1 MRERMAKT
9 AVAMILVIT
18 ACAPTKSHAQR
29 QGLTTAEARAIAKE
43 AYIYGFPLVESYRL
57 QHAYF
62 VDSTSKEYKGAW
74 NKIHSEARVVT
85 PADKTIQTPDVD
97 ICESVLGA
105 DLRAEA
111 LVISVPPIEKG
122 RYYSLQFNDA
132 YTFNFA
138 YVGSR
143 ATGNDAG
150 DYLLVG
156 PNWSGDKP
164 DGIKQ
169 VIHSETEFAFVRYRI
184 QLLNSG
190 DLDNVKK
197 LQAGFR
203 VQPFST
209 YSGGAAAAV
218 PAKINFP
225 KPLSADAQRTS
236 IEFFSLL
243 NFVMSYCPLNEDEAE
258 IRARMAD
265 LGIRGDDLFDVK
277 TWSPEIKK
285 AVEEGMADAWNE
297 FKDFKADEWSYQ
309 RNTSLDAY
317 GNREHMQGRFIV
329 RMAAAALG
337 IHGDSAEEAVQL
349 TYLRDTDDDEL
360 DGTRY
365 HYTMRLEPANLP
377 PVTGFWSLTI
387 YELPSKSLAANP
399 LNRYRINSSMIPSL
413 KRDPEGNIPLYL
425 MHDSPGKERESN
437 WLPAPKG
444 GFMVIMRLYWPK
456 ETVLDDEEWDIPE
469 VRFRWSL
476 EDELKMSDEELQADS
491 EENFARQIKPI
502 VAEIQAATSVTIYEG
517 LPHQR
522 HKRMLFDELA
532 TKKTVTLH
540 SFPFYDVAITPTEAD
555 AAKLIAICG
564 QQKTFGIYRGA
575 KLCGGFHPDWCVEFK
590 KDSDV
595 YQMLVCFGCRE
606 VRLYGPRNQVFSDLD
621 KGTMK
626 SLRELLT
633 PLQKN
638 CPKAANGTGF
648 F

>member
-1 MRERMAKT
+1 MAKT

-18 ACAPTKSHAQR
+18 AYAPTKAHAQR
-29 QGLTTAEARAIAKE
+29 QGLTTAEVQAIAKE
-43 AYIYGFPLVESYRL
+43 AYIYGFPLIESYRV

-62 VDSTSKEYKGAW
+62 VDGTSKEYKGTW
-74 NKIHSEARVVT
+74 NKVHSEARVVT

-97 ICESVLGA
+97 ICESILGA
-105 DLRAEA
+105 DLRAEP
-111 LVISVPPIEKG
+111 LVISVPAVEKR

-143 ATGNDAG
+143 ATGNDAA

-169 VIHSETEFAFVRYRI
+169 IIHSETEFAFVRYRI
-184 QLLNSG
+184 RLFNAG

-209 YSGGAAAAV
+209 YSGGTAAAV
-218 PAKINFP
+218 PAKVNFP
-225 KPLSADAQRTS
+225 KPLSAEAQRTS

-243 NFVMSYCPLNEDEAE
+243 NFVLSYCPLNEDEAE

-265 LGIRGDDLFDVK
+265 LGLHGDDSFEVK

-285 AVEEGMADAWNE
+285 AVEDGMAEAWKEFDE
-297 FKDFKADEWSYQ
+297 FKTHEWDDY

-317 GNREHMQGRFIV
+317 GNREHVQGRYLV

-337 IHGDSAEEAVQL
+337 IHGDSVEEAVQL
-349 TYLRDTDDDEL
+349 TYLRDTDGDDL

-377 PVTGFWSLTI
+377 PVNGFWSLTM

-413 KRDPEGNIPLYL
+413 KRDQEGNIPLYL
-425 MHDSPGKERESN
+425 MHASPGKEKESN

-444 GFMVIMRLYWPK
+444 PFMVMMRLYWPE
-456 ETVLDDEEWDIPE
+456 ETVLDGDEWDIPG

-476 EDELKMSDEELQADS
+476 DNELKMSDEELQADR
-491 EENFARQIKPI
+491 EENFAQHIKPI
-502 VAEIQAATSVTIYEG
+502 VAEIKASTSVTIYEG
-517 LPHQR
+517 LPHQGWEQ
-522 HKRMLFDELA
+522 KRLFDELA
-532 TKKTVTLH
+532 TKKTVKLH
-540 SFPFYDVAITPTEAD
+540 DFPFYDFAITPSEAD

-564 QQKTFGIYRGA
+564 QQKTFGVYAGA

-595 YQMLVCFGCRE
+595 YQMLVCFGCQE
-606 VRLYGPRNQVFSDLD
+606 VRLYGPRNKVFSDLD
-621 KGTMK
+621 KGTMNT
-626 SLRELLT
+626 LREILT

-638 CPKAANGTGF
+638 RPKPKNGGGF